1 MSVGATA
8 RNLVAPVLRWGY
20 RLRIHGGHRCPRRGP
35 LLVVAPH
42 LGFLDPTVIAT
53 CLPRPVD
60 VLVDPGGLSALG
72 ARIPGR
78 IVIEE
83 SDPGAALSHA
93 RDRLSEGAAVGAWSG
108 DGLERAAGYLALS
121 SDAAILPVSVLGGS
135 GRHPGDPPSL
145 RAPID
150 VVVGEPFALV
160 DLPQAGSQDPLV
172 RADVLRAAELIRQR
186 VTDHVADAAVR
197 TGRFDGVALDPRGTA
212 PDNGAL

>member
-1 MSVGATA
+1 MSRGATA

-53 CLPRPVD
+53 CLPRPID

-83 SDPGAALSHA
+83 SDPGAALRHA

-108 DGLERAAGYLALS
+108 DGLERAAGYLALN
-121 SDAAILPVSVLGGS
+121 SDAAILPVAVLGGS

-160 DLPQAGSQDPLV
+160 DLPQAVSQDPLV

-197 TGRFDGVALDPRGTA
+197 TGRFDGVALDPDGTA